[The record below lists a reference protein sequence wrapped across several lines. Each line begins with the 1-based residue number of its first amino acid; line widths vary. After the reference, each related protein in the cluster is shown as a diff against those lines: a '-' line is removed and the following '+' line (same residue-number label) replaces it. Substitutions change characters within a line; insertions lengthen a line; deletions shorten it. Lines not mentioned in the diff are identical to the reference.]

1 VRYLLELR
9 DHLRRDPCTDGPFD
23 ELAGIDAQIAG
34 RSFAIGLKK
43 GEVNID
49 AQDDKDDRALL
60 ETYRRKLAVF
70 ARLEKAL
77 TDSQQEERE
86 SEEKLARMGAR
97 FSVARDRK
105 LALWAEGIL
114 RDREKAGDDLIQA
127 VKDLHAQNAKL
138 IALVEAVVVRH
149 EAPSAAA
156 LAHFR
161 FGEDLKPAI
170 AQCEAQ
176 VSRVT
181 SAAAGA
187 FSALDE

>member
-1 VRYLLELR
+1 
-9 DHLRRDPCTDGPFD
+9 
-23 ELAGIDAQIAG
+23 
-34 RSFAIGLKK
+34 
-43 GEVNID
+43 VNIS
-49 AQDDKDDRALL
+49 AQDDRDDRALL
-60 ETYRRKLAVF
+60 ELYRKKLTVF
-70 ARLEKAL
+70 TRMESAL
-77 TDSQQEERE
+77 TASQQEERE
-86 SEEKLARMGAR
+86 SEERLARMGAR
-97 FSVARDRK
+97 FSVTRDRK

-138 IALVEAVVVRH
+138 ISLVEAVVVRR

-161 FGEDLKPAI
+161 FGGDLKPAI
-170 AQCEAQ
+170 AACEAQ